1 MSRQHRW
8 SLFMGSLKQKGKW
21 TFSRSALAVSVTL
34 LQTLIGMFDVLPRKS
49 WPGNEPRQTGID
61 LRCDQQPAPSAWSQ
75 RQVGVELAER
85 PPSGQWDIGDDGCQK
100 TSCACLSTVS
110 LGTWIMFPDYF
121 CSPIFMARMLK
132 MLPFSFME
140 KTKKDKLRFFCC
152 CCFCHYWHSTKGD
165 EEAFFS
171 N

>member
-1 MSRQHRW
+1 
-8 SLFMGSLKQKGKW
+8 MGSLKQKGKW

-85 PPSGQWDIGDDGCQK
+85 PPSGQWDIGEDGCQK
-100 TSCACLSTVS
+100 TSCACLSSESRNMNNVS
-110 LGTWIMFPDYF
+110 RLFLLSLFLWQE
-121 CSPIFMARMLK
+121 CWKCCHSVLWK
-132 MLPFSFME
+132 KQKSFV
-140 KTKKDKLRFFCC
+140 FCC